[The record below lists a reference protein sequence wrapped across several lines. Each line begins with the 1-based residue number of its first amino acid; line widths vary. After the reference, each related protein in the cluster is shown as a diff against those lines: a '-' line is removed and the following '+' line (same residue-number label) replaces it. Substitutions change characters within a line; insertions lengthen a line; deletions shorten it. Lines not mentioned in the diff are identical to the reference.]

1 MSDWFS
7 GFSEWFDLTFMG
19 HGHCY
24 LWRSD
29 LVLLHSISD
38 TLIAGSYFTIPLALY
53 VLVYKRKDLEYQ
65 WMFVLFAVFIFSCGL
80 THLVAV
86 YNIWNGA
93 YYVSGILKALTAAVS
108 MLTAAL
114 IWPLIPKAL
123 ALPRPMELQAA
134 NEQLQGEIA
143 RRSLSES
150 HLERVRIEL
159 ERRVDELTHTKER
172 LEQEIER
179 RRTLEL
185 QEREK
190 TEALRRSNEDLEQF
204 AFIASHDLRE
214 PLRKLMAFT
223 QLLMTGKY
231 GQFNEKGDQFV
242 RYIREAAERMDA
254 LLNSLLNYSRI
265 SSRPEDDE
273 DIHLGQVV
281 AEACKDLQLRI
292 EESGASVQ
300 VDELCHVH
308 GNAVQ
313 LRQLMQNL
321 LGNALKY
328 RAPNV
333 PPVIHIHSDVES
345 QSGRCKVFVA
355 DNGIGFDMI
364 YSEQI
369 FDVFKRL
376 HGRGEYEGTGMGLAI
391 CRKIVERHGGRIT
404 VESEEGKGTEFCF
417 DLPLAQGRRMEP

>member
-1 MSDWFS
+1 MGDVFS
-7 GFSEWFDLTFMG
+7 GLSDWFDLTFMG

-38 TLIAGSYFTIPLALY
+38 SLIAGAYFTIPLALY
-53 VLVYKRKDLEYQ
+53 VLIYKRKDIEYQ

-80 THLVAV
+80 THLMAV

-93 YYVSGILKALTAAVS
+93 YYVSGILKALTAVVS
-108 MLTAAL
+108 VLTAAL

-134 NEQLQGEIA
+134 NQKLQGEIA
-143 RRSLSES
+143 RRSLSEN
-150 HLERVRIEL
+150 HLEKVRVEL
-159 ERRVDELTHTKER
+159 ERRVEELTLTKER

-179 RRTLEL
+179 RRALEL
-185 QEREK
+185 LEREK

-214 PLRKLMAFT
+214 PLRKLLAFT

-231 GQFNEKGDQFV
+231 GQFNEKGEQFV
-242 RYIREAAERMDA
+242 RYIREAAVRMDA
-254 LLNSLLNYSRI
+254 LLNSLLHYSRI
-265 SSRPEDDE
+265 SSSPEDEE
-273 DIHLGQVV
+273 DIPLGKVV
-281 AEACKDLQLRI
+281 GDACRDLQLRI

-300 VDELCHVH
+300 IDELCQVH
-308 GNAVQ
+308 GNAAQ
-313 LRQLMQNL
+313 LRQLIQNL

-328 RAPNV
+328 RAPGV
-333 PPVIHIHSDVES
+333 PPVIRIYSEEDPDL
-345 QSGRCKVFVA
+345 GRCKVCVA
-355 DNGIGFDMI
+355 DNGIGFDMA
-364 YSEQI
+364 YSDQI

-391 CRKIVERHGGRIT
+391 CRKIVERHGGRIS
-404 VESEEGKGTEFCF
+404 VQSEEGKGTEFCF
-417 DLPLAQGRRMEP
+417 DLPLARGERGAS